1 MPEPATLMI
10 SSDEHG
16 DELAEPAA
24 EPTTLA
30 SSGSEGHNDELTTED
45 FPDEVLER
53 ILSLLDHEQLAQ
65 AALASTRFA
74 AIARREDLWRAL
86 FLRAKGRQPAAIEP
100 PLPFG
105 YGGWRAAFA
114 GECLTAFDD
123 EPPVTAPST
132 RLERED
138 HKPHPVIKLVLLGDT
153 RVGKSTA
160 MARFAGQELT
170 ELRRGK
176 RWAETGF
183 VHTIGVDF
191 GAKRVGMRRE
201 SAHEICLQIW
211 DTAGEQR
218 FRTISSA
225 YLRGAMGI
233 LLCFDVTNRRS
244 FDQLKNEFAA
254 LVSERGYSTAQVL
267 VLGLKCEA
275 PAEQR
280 QVSVEEGQAFAANL
294 KQPEG
299 GPASGQPHPTHP
311 EYQTPDPKEWRARY
325 AECSPWTG
333 EGLERAFYLITR
345 DVLRNLPPKQQGEDP
360 GSGPVTSRRG
370 ESGLRR
376 LFCCG

>member
-1 MPEPATLMI
+1 M
-10 SSDEHG
+10 
-16 DELAEPAA
+16 
-24 EPTTLA
+24 
-30 SSGSEGHNDELTTED
+30 
-45 FPDEVLER
+45 LER

-65 AALASTRFA
+65 AALVSTRFA

-100 PLPFG
+100 PFG

-114 GECLTAFDD
+114 GECLTTFDD
-123 EPPVTAPST
+123 EPPVTAPGT
-132 RLERED
+132 RGLDRED
-138 HKPHPVIKLVLLGDT
+138 QDPNRVIKLLLLGDT
-153 RVGKSTA
+153 RIGKSTA
-160 MARFAGQELT
+160 LARFADQEMA
-170 ELRRGK
+170 ELRRGE
-176 RWAETGF
+176 RWPETGF

-191 GAKRVGMRRE
+191 RVKRVGMQRE
-201 SAHEICLQIW
+201 SGAGAKGVCLQIW
-211 DTAGEQR
+211 DTAGEPR
-218 FRTISSA
+218 FRSITSA
-225 YLRGAMGI
+225 YLRGSMGI

-244 FDQLKNEFAA
+244 FEQLKNEFAA
-254 LVSERGYSTAQVL
+254 LVSERAYSTAQVL

-280 QVSVEEGQAFAANL
+280 EVSVEEGQAFAASL

-299 GPASGQPHPTHP
+299 GPATGQPDLTTKNRTYLTRLTHSDN
-311 EYQTPDPKEWRARY
+311 QAADPKEWRARY

-345 DVLRNLPPKQQGEDP
+345 DVLRNLPPQEQGEDP